1 MTDILPF
8 IIQGLVLG
16 GIYALVAV
24 GLSLMFG
31 VLDVI
36 NVAHGETLALGGY
49 LMFLL
54 VTVLM
59 LPPWPALALS
69 MIGGFAVGALIYWIL
84 IRPAGARLA
93 GRSPGVVFLV
103 VTLGLSTF
111 MQNGLQA
118 IFGADYR
125 NVVPFTTE
133 VYEVFDVPVAGSRL
147 LIVCVAAL
155 LLIALFGF
163 LRYTREGLAIRAVAQ
178 NPDVAQSLGIRLT
191 RVFLITFGIGGM
203 LAAAAGGMM
212 ASIFK
217 VYPMVG
223 FAFAIKG
230 FAITII
236 GGLGNPLGAL
246 AASLLVG
253 LAESTSV
260 YVFSSEWRDMVAFVV
275 MVVVVLV
282 RPQGLFGLGKEQ
294 RSDRV

>member
-1 MTDILPF
+1 MNDILPF
-8 IIQGLVLG
+8 IMQGLVLG

-49 LMFLL
+49 FMFLL
-54 VTVLM
+54 VTYLT
-59 LPPWPALALS
+59 LPAWPALALS
-69 MIGGFAVGALIYWIL
+69 MVGGFGVGALIYWVL
-84 IRPAGARLA
+84 IRPAGSRLA

-103 VTLGLSTF
+103 LTLGLSTF
-111 MQNGLQA
+111 MQSGMQA

-125 NVVPFTTE
+125 SVAPFTTE
-133 VYEVFDVPVAGSRL
+133 VYEVFGVPLAGSRL
-147 LIVCVAAL
+147 LIVGVAAL
-155 LLIALFGF
+155 LLAALFAF

-178 NPDVAQSLGIRLT
+178 NPEVAQSLGIRLG

-203 LAAAAGGMM
+203 MAATAGAMM
-212 ASIFK
+212 VNIFK
-217 VYPMVG
+217 VYPTVG
-223 FAFAIKG
+223 FVFAIKG

-253 LAESTSV
+253 VAESTTV
-260 YVFSSEWRDMVAFVV
+260 YFLSSEWRDMVAFVV